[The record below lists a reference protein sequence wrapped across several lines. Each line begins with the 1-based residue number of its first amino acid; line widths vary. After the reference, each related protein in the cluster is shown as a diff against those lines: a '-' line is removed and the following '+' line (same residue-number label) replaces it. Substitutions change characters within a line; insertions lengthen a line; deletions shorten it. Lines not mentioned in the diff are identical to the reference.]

1 MGLSESCFHRQ
12 RRLREKEGAGPRL
25 LKLPFLLARWDWS
38 IVSPASVKGGSWAWW
53 CGVSMWGWFHLGLSC
68 WEPSTGAPCRL
79 VDQ

>member
-38 IVSPASVKGGSWAWW
+38 IVSPASVK
-53 CGVSMWGWFHLGLSC
+53 VDLGLWFGGVELAC
-68 WEPSTGAPCRL
+68 RVGSTLGCPVGNPAQEL
-79 VDQ
+79 HAG